1 MNIRKRCLVTLS
13 CVYAIAFVLNVIPS
27 VTFPDTTIGPLQATS
42 SVLLVLCMMGTCVLN
57 DRVAKLYVTAL
68 LFAGVTVF
76 TLHSFETYVYDIVIL
91 DALFAIQYPLYLL
104 FVTPLFGLNLFFNVE
119 ADFIALFAFF
129 IGLFILAIH
138 EIALVVSRRM
148 T

>member
-1 MNIRKRCLVTLS
+1 MPRD
-13 CVYAIAFVLNVIPS
+13 A
-27 VTFPDTTIGPLQATS
+27 IGPLQATS

>member
-1 MNIRKRCLVTLS
+1 LGIVTIAKPRASSSIQHSTWGYSDSHILV
-13 CVYAIAFVLNVIPS
+13 VV
-27 VTFPDTTIGPLQATS
+27 D
-42 SVLLVLCMMGTCVLN
+42 
-57 DRVAKLYVTAL
+57 
-68 LFAGVTVF
+68 
-76 TLHSFETYVYDIVIL
+76 L
-91 DALFAIQYPLYLL
+91 DAIVQKV